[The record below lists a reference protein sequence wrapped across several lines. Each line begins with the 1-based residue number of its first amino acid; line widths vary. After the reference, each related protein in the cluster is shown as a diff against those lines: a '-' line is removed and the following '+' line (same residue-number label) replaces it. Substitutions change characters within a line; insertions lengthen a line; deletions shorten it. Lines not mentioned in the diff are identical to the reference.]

1 MQFPCLVNNKFCKT
15 PVIVTLYREGTS
27 EDGEPLTALTF
38 SGSCNYQDSAK
49 SILTADKRLVK
60 ISAQLYFNG
69 DIAPDIPDISD
80 GEVEIYGSV
89 RKITGGMKARNPD
102 GTVNYTRLDLM

>member
-1 MQFPCLVNNKFCKT
+1 MHFPCLVNNKFCKT
-15 PVIVTLYREGTS
+15 PVIVTLYREETS

-38 SGSCNYQDSAK
+38 SGLCNYQDSAK
-49 SILTADKRLVK
+49 SVLTADKRLVK
-60 ISAQLYFNG
+60 ISAQLYFTG
-69 DIAPDIPDISD
+69 DIAPDMSDISD
-80 GEVEIYGSV
+80 GQVIIYGSV

>member
-80 GEVEIYGSV
+80 GEVEIYGRV
-89 RKITGGMKARNPD
+89 RKITGDMKARNPD